1 MSTPLGNGN
10 RSTSRN
16 PSFQNEEDVLLLLLL
31 SVDDF
36 DDDGGLCGGVLGYFP
51 RRVSRVVVVVVVVV
65 VVLSVFFSAEGRE
78 GSVKVVFVLSTLMR
92 RLISH
97 MCCVKRGEKGH
108 KKEGEIFSLITV

>member
-51 RRVSRVVVVVVVVV
+51 RRVSRVVVVVVV
-65 VVLSVFFSAEGRE
+65 LSVFFSAEGRE

-108 KKEGEIFSLITV
+108 KKEGEIFSLTTV